1 MARYRIGIDLG
12 GTNIAAALV
21 GEDYSIVRR
30 LSVPTDLP
38 RDPASGCDSMAHL
51 CRRLCE
57 EEGIALSALA
67 SVGIG
72 SPGLVQEGV
81 VLRADNI
88 GFFGVPLAEMM
99 QERLGCSVTVHN
111 DANAA
116 ALGEL
121 LAGAGKGCTS
131 LVILTL
137 GTGVGGGVIIDG
149 KILRGCNGA
158 AGEIGLL
165 TVIPGGKPCACGLR
179 GCLEAYCSATALIES
194 TKEAMAAHRG
204 RALWQ
209 VAPTLAEVTG
219 KTAWDA
225 MRLGDSAATALVDA
239 YLDLLA
245 VGVSN
250 LIFLL
255 QPEVICIGGGI
266 SGEGEALLAPLRERV
281 YGENP
286 YRAVRCPTLVRACL
300 GNDAGIVGAAFAHL
314 HT

>member
-38 RDPASGCDSMAHL
+38 RDPASVCDSMAHL

-121 LAGAGKGCTS
+121 LAGMHLSGHTHSGY
-131 LVILTL
+131 
-137 GTGVGGGVIIDG
+137 
-149 KILRGCNGA
+149 R
-158 AGEIGLL
+158 
-165 TVIPGGKPCACGLR
+165 
-179 GCLEAYCSATALIES
+179 
-194 TKEAMAAHRG
+194 RG
-204 RALWQ
+204 RRCDHRRQDPPRMQRRGRRDRTSHRDPRRQAL
-209 VAPTLAEVTG
+209 
-219 KTAWDA
+219 
-225 MRLGDSAATALVDA
+225 RLRS
-239 YLDLLA
+239 
-245 VGVSN
+245 
-250 LIFLL
+250 
-255 QPEVICIGGGI
+255 
-266 SGEGEALLAPLRERV
+266 
-281 YGENP
+281 
-286 YRAVRCPTLVRACL
+286 
-300 GNDAGIVGAAFAHL
+300 
-314 HT
+314 